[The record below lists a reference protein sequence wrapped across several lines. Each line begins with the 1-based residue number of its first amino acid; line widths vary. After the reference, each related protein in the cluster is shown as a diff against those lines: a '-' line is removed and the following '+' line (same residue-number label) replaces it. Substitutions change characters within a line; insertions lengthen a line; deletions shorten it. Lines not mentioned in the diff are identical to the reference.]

1 MQNRPVNRYFNFTR
15 KERNGTI
22 LLLCIILL
30 LTFIPILYPFLAK
43 EKKQIIPA
51 SFKDELAAIKSKANE
66 HQRPYKSAQY
76 DDFDGTVSYNKNTSS
91 PAAGTLFNFDP
102 NTLSVEG
109 WKKLGLHDKAIHTI
123 QNYLSKGGK
132 FRKPEDIGK
141 IWGLNENMVKRLLPY
156 VDIKE
161 KFTVPDKYEKGYA
174 ISPANRKTETVM
186 VDINDSD
193 TSDWKALPGIGSK
206 LALRIV
212 NFRSKLG
219 GFYSISQVAETF
231 GLPDSVYQKIK
242 PGLTIGNIIVK
253 KININTAT
261 LEELKQH
268 PYIRYNLAGLIVQ
281 YRNQHGSFSK
291 IEDLGNIMA
300 VTSDVMQKLSAYITI
315 Q

>member
-1 MQNRPVNRYFNFTR
+1 M
-15 KERNGTI
+15 
-22 LLLCIILL
+22 
-30 LTFIPILYPFLAK
+30 
-43 EKKQIIPA
+43 IPA
-51 SFKDELAAIKSKANE
+51 SFKDELAAIKSKTNE
-66 HQRPYKSAQY
+66 HQRQYKATQY
-76 DDFDGTVSYNKNTSS
+76 DDFDGTVSYNKNESS
-91 PAAGTLFNFDP
+91 QAAGTLFNFDP
-102 NTLSVEG
+102 NTLSAEG

-132 FRKPEDIGK
+132 FRKPDDIGK
-141 IWGLNENMVKRLLPY
+141 IWGLNETMVKRLLPY

-161 KFTVPDKYEKGYA
+161 KVTEQDNYRKEGA
-174 ISPANRKTETVM
+174 IPPAYRKTETVM

-193 TSDWKALPGIGSK
+193 TSHWIALPGIGSK
-206 LALRIV
+206 LAFRIV

-219 GFYSISQVAETF
+219 GFYSINQVAETF

-242 PGLTIGNIIVK
+242 PRLTIGNKTVQ

-300 VTSDVMQKLSAYITI
+300 VTSEVMQKLTAYITI
-315 Q
+315 E

>member
-15 KERNGTI
+15 KERNGTV

-30 LTFIPILYPFLAK
+30 LTCIPILFPFLVK
-43 EKKQIIPA
+43 EKKEIKPVD
-51 SFKDELAAIKSKANE
+51 FENELAALNSKKGA
-66 HQRPYKSAQY
+66 HQRQYKSEQQE
-76 DDFDGTVSYNKNTSS
+76 DFDAAVSYKKKDNWQ
-91 PAAGTLFNFDP
+91 PAGTLFNFDP
-102 NTLSVEG
+102 NTLSVAG
-109 WKKLGLHDKAIHTI
+109 WKKLGVHDKAIYTI

-141 IWGLNENMVKRLLPY
+141 IWGLNEAMVKRLLPF

-161 KFTVPDKYEKGYA
+161 KVTKQENYQKSYA
-174 ISPANRKTETVM
+174 NQPSYRKPAAVM

-193 TSDWKALPGIGSK
+193 TSDWIALPGIGSK

-231 GLPDSVYQKIK
+231 GLQDSVYQKIK
-242 PGLTIGNIIVK
+242 PLLSMGNGTVQ

-268 PYIRYNLAGLIVQ
+268 PYIRYNLAGLIIQ
-281 YRNQHGSFSK
+281 YRKQHGSFSK
-291 IEDLGNIMA
+291 IEDLGNIMT
-300 VTSDVMQKLSAYITI
+300 VSNDVLQKLAAYITI